1 MLTELVMNELRE
13 SINERPTCE
22 SAIEIKRASEDV
34 SRRSLPS
41 CIPGGDSSV
50 DPILDSLH
58 PLLRMEVDNF
68 IGQQIP
74 DDLYYSHVFFKS
86 VIGGDMAVVDNVRQ
100 NVADGVEF
108 SDQDLL
114 DSLAG
119 AGFYRREQLID
130 PDAQMTAEGLI
141 DLIADGVVWTDRD
154 FVEGLDESSR
164 VQLEDLRHNLATVLS
179 FLSLIHI

>member
-1 MLTELVMNELRE
+1 MVRPLLGQVLGLAHEVGFGITLTNQEVLDVMEAIAPREWVEELGNGLIDELTAYLVSSQDEINLSISLKERKDAASFVLTELVMNELRE

-86 VIGGDMAVVDNVRQ
+86 VIG
-100 NVADGVEF
+100 
-108 SDQDLL
+108 
-114 DSLAG
+114 
-119 AGFYRREQLID
+119 
-130 PDAQMTAEGLI
+130 
-141 DLIADGVVWTDRD
+141 
-154 FVEGLDESSR
+154 
-164 VQLEDLRHNLATVLS
+164 
-179 FLSLIHI
+179 LSLIHI